1 MNKATILLV
10 LIRSMTK
17 AEKRFLKL
25 YSNLQ
30 DGDKVYLRLFDLM
43 KECSSVEETARRFG
57 REAEKCSFEIAVKHL
72 YKVVIECLLHLR
84 GRDSIRSRI
93 SDCLSEAE
101 ILFRCGLFRPAIE
114 RLNGAKALAL
124 RHEQTACLLLI
135 RQTELQYLS
144 TEDFQEI
151 SEKQLVEKQMKVN
164 ETFKHLRCAAQHM
177 QLYDIL
183 KYRAAHR
190 GKIHSGCDRQSLN
203 DLVLSELHLIANSSY
218 QGFEVDKL
226 HWLFQSAYFLQ
237 SSDYLAAI
245 RIYRQLLDLFD
256 EHPERILDPPLYYL
270 DAVLGILDSLLSA
283 RLYDEM
289 PFFIA
294 RLHRLAAG
302 SYPQNF
308 IRRIQIHIY
317 LYNSFRLINSG
328 AIDEARIHYE
338 TNRGIVFQK
347 LSQQRIDL
355 QLLLLLNQT
364 VLHMAEGRL
373 AQARGA
379 MTRIWEGG
387 QVFSHFPGF
396 RTVRLVNLLLQAE
409 CGHYDFVESEIK
421 SIRRAASIGNDSLER
436 LVFQFVRLYPLPHT
450 RHERNRLWSRF
461 RPRVETIVR
470 AEYERPLLKYFDFAA
485 WIESRLTG
493 VGLAEVITRNAGRQ
507 AGPGH

>member
-43 KECSSVEETARRFG
+43 KECSSVEETARKFG

-190 GKIHSGCDRQSLN
+190 GKIRRSTISTPYW
-203 DLVLSELHLIANSSY
+203 VSS
-218 QGFEVDKL
+218 
-226 HWLFQSAYFLQ
+226 
-237 SSDYLAAI
+237 
-245 RIYRQLLDLFD
+245 
-256 EHPERILDPPLYYL
+256 
-270 DAVLGILDSLLSA
+270 
-283 RLYDEM
+283 
-289 PFFIA
+289 
-294 RLHRLAAG
+294 
-302 SYPQNF
+302 
-308 IRRIQIHIY
+308 
-317 LYNSFRLINSG
+317 
-328 AIDEARIHYE
+328 
-338 TNRGIVFQK
+338 
-347 LSQQRIDL
+347 
-355 QLLLLLNQT
+355 T
-364 VLHMAEGRL
+364 V
-373 AQARGA
+373 
-379 MTRIWEGG
+379 
-387 QVFSHFPGF
+387 
-396 RTVRLVNLLLQAE
+396 
-409 CGHYDFVESEIK
+409 C
-421 SIRRAASIGNDSLER
+421 
-436 LVFQFVRLYPLPHT
+436 
-450 RHERNRLWSRF
+450 F
-461 RPRVETIVR
+461 RPGCTTKC
-470 AEYERPLLKYFDFAA
+470 LF
-485 WIESRLTG
+485 SS
-493 VGLAEVITRNAGRQ
+493 
-507 AGPGH
+507 PGCTDSPPDPTHRTSSEEDRYISASTTPSG